1 MKLFVLVIS
10 IFLAAACERHEAQGQ
25 SVEETA
31 HYRPRLPQDQNGR
44 AVFTAGLSLPVPTG
58 ASVTYLQGID
68 SRLMHID
75 GRGYTLQLDDYGAF
89 MEPSTT
95 QVAGSSA
102 SLQVGGRDDCKF
114 RVWSVRLP
122 VGSPT
127 NLTCSDDTAA
137 SCKQAPAQATIST
150 FCNTSAACQQVDAV
164 IANVRLLP
172 KPWPQV
178 PLPDP
183 QATPKE
189 PVCRP

>member
-1 MKLFVLVIS
+1 MLMTSFVL
-10 IFLAAACERHEAQGQ
+10 AAGCERREVQRQA
-25 SVEETA
+25 VEEPA
-31 HYRPRLPQDQNGR
+31 QYRPRLPQDEDGR

-68 SRLMHID
+68 SRLMQIN

-89 MEPSTT
+89 MRPSTT
-95 QVAGSSA
+95 KVAGAPA
-102 SLQVGGRDDCKF
+102 SLQVGGRHACKH

-127 NLTCSDDTAA
+127 HLICSDDSAG
-137 SCKQAPAQATIST
+137 SCKQTPAQATIST
-150 FCNTSAACQQVDAV
+150 FCNTSAGCQQVDAV
-164 IANVRLLP
+164 IADVRLLP

-178 PLPDP
+178 PLPDSR
-183 QATPKE
+183 ATPKE